1 MWAPNATVRSR
12 LVRTGCRA
20 VEFWRHI
27 ATSSPGERRTE
38 SNHHYTAL
46 DEDPQHRP
54 FSISLSAIH
63 LDGAREYGRTL
74 AGRREHRGGSMAV
87 ARIGCPVFP
96 AGGSEAIVKGRSRP
110 QIYTQAAPGVRAE
123 IMAEMTR
130 ARRRSVAPARWIRG
144 EEDPC
149 RPGPPVIDKRTT
161 PGRLRNGPG
170 CRRHRDLSARQ
181 GN

>member
-1 MWAPNATVRSR
+1 M
-12 LVRTGCRA
+12 
-20 VEFWRHI
+20 RHR

-123 IMAEMTR
+123 IMAATTAFVHWVRRGSR
-130 ARRRSVAPARWIRG
+130 AVTVLRIHGAADSAMAGGRIAPSPAEPFDPRGFCTSGRKVDGDLAWRGLRWF
-144 EEDPC
+144 
-149 RPGPPVIDKRTT
+149 
-161 PGRLRNGPG
+161 
-170 CRRHRDLSARQ
+170 S
-181 GN
+181 